1 MKKFLNF
8 LKIKK
13 DDGAL
18 EEDQKHSE
26 DEHQ

>member
-13 DDGAL
+13 DDDAL
-18 EEDQKHSE
+18 SEEEEKHQ
-26 DEHQ
+26 HQHP